1 MKIIAL
7 LPMKGHSERV
17 PNKNLRMFNGVPLFH
32 IILKKLDK
40 VELINEIIINTD
52 SNIISDSAIS
62 VSKKVKIH
70 KRIPELCGDMIP
82 MNEIINY
89 DINNSDGDFYIQTHS
104 TNPLLK
110 VETINNALQFFQN
123 NIHDYDSVY
132 SVTRHQARFYFENMK
147 AVNHNPNELL
157 RTQDLPPLFEENS
170 CFYIFSNESFK
181 SNSNKR
187 IGKKP
192 HIFEMNRLESVDID
206 ENEDFILAELIHKN
220 FPEYQ

>member
-1 MKIIAL
+1 
-7 LPMKGHSERV
+7 
-17 PNKNLRMFNGVPLFH
+17 MFDSGAVVQH
-32 IILKKLDK
+32 
-40 VELINEIIINTD
+40 TD
-52 SNIISDSAIS
+52 SDIVSDSAIS
-62 VSKKVKIH
+62 MSKKVKIH
-70 KRIPELCGDMIP
+70 KRIPELCGDLIP

-123 NIHDYDSVY
+123 NITDYDSVY
-132 SVTRHQARFYFENMK
+132 SVTKRQARFYFENMK

-170 CFYIFSNESFK
+170 CFYIFSKESFK

-187 IGKKP
+187 IGKRP
-192 HIFEMNRLESVDID
+192 HIFKMNKLESVDID
-206 ENEDFILAELIHKN
+206 ENDDFILAELIHKN